1 VEARLTGGSCV
12 VASTAACLDVFSDFL
27 ALRWRLCADGAV
39 AARQRRSGGA
49 TGILGSCGWRDA
61 GSKRCTAAIGRYAAA
76 SERGGHRAKA

>member
-1 VEARLTGGSCV
+1 VEARLPGGFCV

-27 ALRWRLCADGAV
+27 VRWRLCADGAA

-61 GSKRCTAAIGRYAAA
+61 GSKRRAAPIGRYAAA